1 MTLFLES
8 LRSALASIRAHRLR
22 SFLTSLG
29 IVIGVASVI
38 TVISLIQ
45 GLSKSVS
52 DQFTG
57 LGGNGLTVRAH
68 NEFKDAMRGK
78 VNYLHFED
86 VVQLRA
92 HMDEVSELSPL
103 FTPGFSEVRYT
114 GQSATAQV
122 LATSASY
129 QDVNQR
135 YARLGRFISDSDDA
149 GARRVA
155 VIGEKLIDDLHLP
168 ENPVGKFILYANE
181 WFKIVGVLEKRG
193 DMFGISQDSYMIIPF
208 KTGQSIIGN
217 NTRPQLSITLA
228 VRDLNR
234 LDETRR
240 HASAVMRH
248 AHRLKADDKDDFEI
262 DSADQLAKTFDK
274 LSTTVTLVMGGIV
287 GISLLVGGIG
297 IMNIMLVSVKERT
310 REIGICKAIGARSRD
325 ILMQFLIEA
334 VTLSLLGGVLGLV
347 IGYALGMAIA
357 AMIPD
362 FPPAVVPWWAV
373 LLALLFSGSVG
384 VVFGVVPASQAARLD
399 PIDALRYEYPA
410 PPVLSRGAGGTA
422 RS

>member
-8 LRSALASIRAHRLR
+8 VRSALASIRAHRLR

-38 TVISLIQ
+38 TVVSLIQ

-52 DQFTG
+52 DQFEG
-57 LGGNGLTVRAH
+57 LGGNGLTIQPH
-68 NEFKDAMRGK
+68 NEFKDRMRGK
-78 VNYLHFED
+78 VNYLNFDD
-86 VVQLRA
+86 VEQLRV
-92 HMDEVSELSPL
+92 HVDELRELSPV
-103 FTPGFSEVRYT
+103 FSPGFSEVRFT
-114 GQSATAQV
+114 SMAGVAQV
-122 LATSASY
+122 FATSASY

-155 VIGEKLIDDLHLP
+155 VIGEKLIEDLHLP
-168 ENPVGKFILYANE
+168 PNPVGQFVQYANE
-181 WFKIVGVLEKRG
+181 WFKIIGVMEKRG
-193 DMFGISQDSYMIIPF
+193 EIFGMSQDNYMIIPF

-217 NTRPQLSITLA
+217 NKRPQMFITVS

-234 LDETRR
+234 IEETK
-240 HASAVMRH
+240 HHIALVMRQ
-248 AHRLKADDKDDFEI
+248 AHRLKGGEKDDFEI
-262 DSADQLAKTFDK
+262 ESADQVAKTFDK
-274 LSTTVTLVMGGIV
+274 ISTTVTLVMGGIV
-287 GISLLVGGIG
+287 GIALLVGGIG

-334 VTLSLLGGVLGLV
+334 VTLSLLGGLLGLA
-347 IGYALGMAIA
+347 IGYVFGFAIA
-357 AMIPD
+357 SMIPD

-373 LLALLFSGSVG
+373 LLAVLFSGSVG

-399 PIDALRYEYPA
+399 PIDALRYE
-410 PPVLSRGAGGTA
+410 
-422 RS
+422 

>member
-38 TVISLIQ
+38 TVVSLIQ

-52 DQFTG
+52 DQFSG
-57 LGGNGLTVRAH
+57 LGGNGLTVKAH
-68 NEFKDAMRGK
+68 NEFKDVMRGK
-78 VNYLHFED
+78 VNYLRFDD
-86 VVQLRA
+86 VEHLRV
-92 HMDEVSELSPL
+92 HMDEVSELSPV
-103 FTPGFSEVRYT
+103 FSPGFSEVRYT
-114 GQSATAQV
+114 GLSATAQV
-122 LATSASY
+122 VATSASY
-129 QDVNQR
+129 QEVNQR

-168 ENPVGKFILYANE
+168 DNPVGSFVLYANE
-181 WFKIVGVLEKRG
+181 WFKIVGVMEKRG
-193 DMFGISQDSYMIIPF
+193 EVFGMSQDTYMIIPY

-217 NTRPQLSITLA
+217 NTRPQMQITLA
-228 VRDLNR
+228 VRDLTR
-234 LDETRR
+234 LDETRQHLR
-240 HASAVMRH
+240 TVMRN
-248 AHRLKADDKDDFEI
+248 AHRLKPEEKDDFEI
-262 DSADQLAKTFDK
+262 DSADQIAKTFDK
-274 LSTTVTLVMGGIV
+274 ISTTVTLVMSGIV
-287 GISLLVGGIG
+287 GIALLVGGIG

-334 VTLSLLGGVLGLV
+334 VTLSLLGGVLGLA
-347 IGYALGMAIA
+347 IGYVLGVVIA
-357 AMIPD
+357 GMIPD

-373 LLALLFSGSVG
+373 ALAMLFSGSVG

-399 PIDALRYEYPA
+399 PIEALRYE
-410 PPVLSRGAGGTA
+410 
-422 RS
+422 